1 MKAILERCNPQCSLN
16 QEPGYVIYSAV
27 GSFYAPMLVMMF
39 FNWKI
44 YRTATKT
51 TKAIRQGWTRVKG
64 VSGDDEIGLGIH
76 RGGGGQRQGQSN
88 GGTKATSNGTSKS
101 ASGPGISRNPSVI
114 QNSRNGLAPRDLD
127 KYTFSSSRPRVP
139 STSSG
144 GTSGC
149 RLKPTLLL
157 PPQSGSAVTNSRALP
172 RSASSCLISN
182 GGSNASSSKNS
193 YLSTNLRQSRGRSK
207 SAINVAPR
215 QAVVKTP
222 PEEAEEMIMMTQ
234 ASRPK
239 LSHHQPC
246 PNHVG
251 GKTFAEIG
259 TQTLPKNKAS
269 RSSSPTTA
277 SAESIGCVAGIKQ
290 K

>member
-1 MKAILERCNPQCSLN
+1 MFLFCFAVYEDPEEVKAILERCNPQCTLN

-39 FNWKI
+39 FNWRI

-76 RGGGGQRQGQSN
+76 RGGGGGGQRTSN
-88 GGTKATSNGTSKS
+88 GGSGSNKATTAGLSSH
-101 ASGPGISRNPSVI
+101 ARNPSD
-114 QNSRNGLAPRDLD
+114 RTCNGLAARDLET
-127 KYTFSSSRPRVP
+127 YSCHFTSATRVASTRPTLCLPPSSHG
-139 STSSG
+139 SG
-144 GTSGC
+144 GSM
-149 RLKPTLLL
+149 K
-157 PPQSGSAVTNSRALP
+157 RALP

-182 GGSNASSSKNS
+182 GGNSLSKNS

-207 SAINVAPR
+207 SAVNVGPR
-215 QAVVKTP
+215 NASKHEM
-222 PEEAEEMIMMTQ
+222 EETEK
-234 ASRPK
+234 RPK

-259 TQTLPKNKAS
+259 TQTLPKNRTTMMAS